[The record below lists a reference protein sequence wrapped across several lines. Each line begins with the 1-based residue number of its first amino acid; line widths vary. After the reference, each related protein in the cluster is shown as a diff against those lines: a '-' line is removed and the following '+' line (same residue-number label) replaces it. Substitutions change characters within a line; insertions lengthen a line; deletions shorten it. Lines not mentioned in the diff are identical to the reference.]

1 MLVFDKG
8 EKKMKR
14 FFMSMVLVLVI
25 VSTAFAQVANIQSG
39 GQLKVMGVKE
49 AVSTNPYVKPDES
62 MRFIAFDII
71 IDNSKGKND
80 VQLNIFM
87 GTFEIRDLEGF
98 SYKPELLYGG
108 MIASPAMDMNSTIEK
123 GDLMRGWVS
132 VAIPKNTP
140 IDGLRIRL
148 KTMNEQSDWIT
159 IKK

>member
-1 MLVFDKG
+1 
-8 EKKMKR
+8 MKR
-14 FFMSMVLVLVI
+14 FIMSMVLVLVM
-25 VSTAFAQVANIQSG
+25 VSAIFAQVANIQSG

-49 AVSTNPYVKPDES
+49 AVSTNSYIEPNEG
-62 MRFIAFDII
+62 MRFIAFDVI
-71 IDNSKGKND
+71 IDNIKGKDD
-80 VQLNIFM
+80 VKLNIFL

-98 SYKPELLYGG
+98 LYEPELLYGN
-108 MIASPAMDMNSTIEK
+108 MIASPKMDMNATIEK

-148 KTMNEQSDWIT
+148 KASKGQSDWIT

>member
-1 MLVFDKG
+1 M
-8 EKKMKR
+8 KKFIM
-14 FFMSMVLVLVI
+14 FMVLLFVM
-25 VSTAFAQVANIQSG
+25 VSATFAQVANIQSS

-49 AVSTNPYVKPDES
+49 AVSTNPYIKPNEG
-62 MRFIAFDII
+62 MRFIAFDVI
-71 IDNSKGKND
+71 IDNSKGKDD
-80 VQLNIFM
+80 VKLNIFL

-98 SYKPELLYGG
+98 LYKPELLYGD
-108 MIASPAMDMNSTIEK
+108 MIASPEMDMNTTIEK

-148 KTMNEQSDWIT
+148 KASKGQSDWIT